1 MAKSIS
7 ILLLSVVCFFAKA
20 QTETDTI
27 NKHSPHKAAVLSAI
41 LPGAGQIYNRKY
53 WKTPIVWAALGT
65 TVYFAIDN
73 SKIYNG
79 LRDEYTARLNGK
91 QFTVAAVCDLRNPEN
106 CSTDNILDN
115 IDDFRRWRDIS
126 IIAASAVYV
135 LQIIDASVDA
145 HLFNFDVSDDLSF
158 QWQPS
163 ALYVFNTPAFG
174 ATLTL
179 KLK

>member
-1 MAKSIS
+1 LAKSIS

-41 LPGAGQIYNRKY
+41 LPGAGQVYNKKY
-53 WKTPIVWAALGT
+53 WKVPIVYAALGVT
-65 TVYFAIDN
+65 GFYAYDN
-73 SKIYNG
+73 LTIYRG
-79 LRDEYTARLNGK
+79 LKKEYIARLNGK
-91 QFTVAAVCDLRNPEN
+91 PLPSAQQ
-106 CSTDNILDN
+106 STDPLSPETFEINEGIINDY
-115 IDDFRRWRDIS
+115 RRKKDIF
-126 IIAASAVYV
+126 IFATIAVYA
-135 LQIIDASVDA
+135 LQIVDASVDA
-145 HLFNFDVSDDLSF
+145 HLFNFDVSDDLSL

-163 ALYVFNTPAFG
+163 ALYVYNTPAFG